1 MLAPLPRKTV
11 DVATPSPA
19 GYLPFASVSPIA
31 WRARPQQGQMG
42 VQGGGTAG
50 ERVESGDTSAGR
62 VLSQEKR
69 KIVECLRQNE
79 GVESG

>member
-31 WRARPQQGQMG
+31 WRARPQQGQVG
-42 VQGGGTAG
+42 VQGGGAKPG
-50 ERVESGDTSAGR
+50 I
-62 VLSQEKR
+62 VLSPEAQAR
-69 KIVECLRQNE
+69 VGC
-79 GVESG
+79 